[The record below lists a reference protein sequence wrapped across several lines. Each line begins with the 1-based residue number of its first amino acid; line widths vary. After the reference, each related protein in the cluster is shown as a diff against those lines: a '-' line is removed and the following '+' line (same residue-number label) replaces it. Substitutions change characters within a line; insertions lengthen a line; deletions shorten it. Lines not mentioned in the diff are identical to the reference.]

1 METQRC
7 EKCGKLTL
15 KNDAYYK
22 LLEMKNKQYEDEG
35 IKIKEFCPYCRSI
48 TTDKNIDLIIN
59 IHFVRN
65 LKI

>member
-22 LLEMKNKQYEDEG
+22 LLEMKNKQYEDEP

-48 TTDKNIDLIIN
+48 TTDKNK
-59 IHFVRN
+59 V
-65 LKI
+65 K